1 MPPLRVCIECGKIVR
16 MARQIVEKLAQKL
29 DQLPN
34 SPGCYQMHNAAGKV
48 IYVGKAVVLRNRVR
62 SYFPRL
68 GAAQRQDAGAGRRD
82 RRHHLV
88 GDEDRT
94 GRADP

>member
-62 SYFPRL
+62 SYFHASANTTPRRWRWSTRSPTSP
-68 GAAQRQDAGAGRRD
+68 GG
-82 RRHHLV
+82 
-88 GDEDRT
+88 
-94 GRADP
+94 